1 MRWVCVVIMW
11 NLQIRIEKSF
21 SYSISYS
28 YSNLKVPNERKKT
41 LTAKMR
47 RSPAIFSVYMPSDYA
62 TTSSNVTP
70 GPRGCKFVHGM

>member
-28 YSNLKVPNERKKT
+28 YSNLKVPIVGHNMLR
-41 LTAKMR
+41 AFGHR
-47 RSPAIFSVYMPSDYA
+47 V
-62 TTSSNVTP
+62 VT
-70 GPRGCKFVHGM
+70 CWVLLAQI